1 MTRVQVLAYLA
12 SPYSHPDKKVE
23 DERYQLVAQV
33 AANLVDHGHLI
44 FCPITHAR
52 PMAPYRQLKPRLN
65 GSGFNSWEHMDL
77 EFIKRCDELWVVCL
91 EGWDKSVGVQAETK
105 FARSCGKPVR
115 YLRARDLEQDTF
127 ILEDTP

>member
-1 MTRVQVLAYLA
+1 MNKDLYRNAPPPDRPGPVLAYLA
-12 SPYSHPDKKVE
+12 SPYSNPDSQVE
-23 DERYQLVAQV
+23 SERYQLVAQV

-52 PMAPYRQLKPRLN
+52 PMAPYRNLKPRVS

-91 EGWDKSVGVQAETK
+91 EGWDCSVG
-105 FARSCGKPVR
+105 S
-115 YLRARDLEQDTF
+115 
-127 ILEDTP
+127 EDRG